1 MPDIGFFELG
11 LIGLVAF
18 LVLGP
23 ERMPEF
29 FGQIGRFAR
38 HARQWWEQMRLQ
50 MESESRA
57 LREPLDEARRAASEG
72 LDAAP
77 RGGDDARSRSAD
89 SERGADG

>member
-29 FGQIGRFAR
+29 FGQIGRVAR
-38 HARQWWEQMRLQ
+38 HARNWLDQMRRQ
-50 MESESRA
+50 MEHESKA
-57 LREPLDEARRAASEG
+57 LREPLDEARNAAS
-72 LDAAP
+72 AA
-77 RGGDDARSRSAD
+77 GDARDA
-89 SERGADG
+89 EREGG